1 MAKGIVFDIKEFT
14 VHDGP
19 GIRTTVFLK
28 GCPLRCLWCHNPEG
42 MDVKPQL
49 MIPQN
54 GCLHCGKCMRP
65 CSHPECA
72 PFSRCTKICPKGLVK
87 IAGTEMDSEPFVAQ
101 LREQAMFFED
111 GGVTISG
118 GEPTMQPTFLFALLD
133 GLAGIHTVVETCGY
147 TTPEIFQTVVEKAGT
162 VYLDIKHMDSTVHKK
177 LTGVLNERIQANLSY
192 LIGQEKPFLVRMPLI
207 PGLNDDAEN
216 LSALARRLSGAKAL
230 QRVEFLPYNPFTG
243 AKYAMAE
250 MPFQL
255 AEIDG
260 HSYKP
265 SSPKEAFAA
274 AGVPFAVL

>member
-49 MIPQN
+49 MIMQN

-87 IAGTEMDSEPFVAQ
+87 IAGTEMDSETLVAQ

-162 VYLDIKHMDSTVHKK
+162 VYLDIKHMDSAVHKK
-177 LTGVLNERIQANLSY
+177 LTGVPNERIQANLSY
-192 LIGQEKPFLVRMPLI
+192 LIGQEKPFLIRMPLI

-260 HSYKP
+260 HSYTP
-265 SSPKEAFAA
+265 SIPKEAFAA

>member
-42 MDVKPQL
+42 MGIQPQL
-49 MIPQN
+49 MITKN
-54 GCLHCGKCMRP
+54 GCLHCGRCLQK

-87 IAGTEMDSEPFVAQ
+87 IAGEEMESSELARRLKQ
-101 LREQAMFFED
+101 QALFFED
-111 GGVTISG
+111 GGITISG
-118 GEPTMQPTFLFALLD
+118 GEPTMQPDFLFALLD

-147 TTPEIFQTVVEKAGT
+147 TTPEIFRTVVEKAST
-162 VYLDIKHMDSTVHKK
+162 VYLDIKHMDPMIHQK
-177 LTGVLNERIQANLSY
+177 LTGVSNERIQKNLTF
-192 LIGQEKPFLVRMPLI
+192 LLQQEKPFLIRMPLI
-207 PGLNDDAEN
+207 PGLNDDREN

-250 MPFQL
+250 MDFSL
-255 AEIDG
+255 GEIDG
-260 HSYKP
+260 HHYVP
-265 SSPKEAFAA
+265 QIPEEVFAE

>member
-87 IAGTEMDSEPFVAQ
+87 IAGTEMDSETLVAQ

-162 VYLDIKHMDSTVHKK
+162 VYLDIKHMDSAVHKK
-177 LTGVLNERIQANLSY
+177 LTGVTNERIQANLSY

-265 SSPKEAFAA
+265 SIPNEAFAA

>member
-87 IAGTEMDSEPFVAQ
+87 IAGTETDSETLVAQ

-162 VYLDIKHMDSTVHKK
+162 VYLDIKHMDSPVHKK
-177 LTGVLNERIQANLSY
+177 LTGVPNERIQANLSY

-265 SSPKEAFAA
+265 SIPNEAFAA